1 MIITLLFA
9 LLIHGSL
16 SEVERNVMDSRLKAD
31 LVCLMDD
38 LSITDGEMFSLRDG
52 VVYPG
57 DRMPGDG
64 TPENAASERYGM
76 TATTRQ
82 LVDTMTKKLLHFEPM
97 SDFMYSLCHDILAA
111 VVEVVS
117 GQRFSEYLNEHIFT
131 MQVLNFGYCYDII
144 HPALQILTYD
154 GLKK

>member
-52 VVYPG
+52 VV
-57 DRMPGDG
+57 
-64 TPENAASERYGM
+64 
-76 TATTRQ
+76 
-82 LVDTMTKKLLHFEPM
+82 
-97 SDFMYSLCHDILAA
+97 
-111 VVEVVS
+111 
-117 GQRFSEYLNEHIFT
+117 
-131 MQVLNFGYCYDII
+131 
-144 HPALQILTYD
+144 
-154 GLKK
+154 